1 MRGVI
6 LKESEILKDALG
18 CGIVNKKPVIT
29 LGILARYYF
38 NEIINNGEIEDVK
51 LVKEEV
57 FKVLYSFM
65 RDNYED
71 YKPGKWSSVVSKTVD
86 IYKDNVD
93 RWQLIDVNEVYITEN
108 EWKSICVLNDSV
120 LERISFIMIV
130 YQKINII
137 KNPNSNG
144 WINTDIH
151 DIFREAKVTLKGD
164 DKIFKVNDLYNKGY
178 ISQSNNCANT
188 ALKLEYIDIDS
199 ENKIYVDNFNNVI
212 SYYYEYRDKKK
223 YRVCKECDIR
233 FEHNPK
239 AKKQKYCKNCAKK
252 VNIKK
257 TTENNLKSKIM

>member
-38 NEIINNGEIEDVK
+38 NEIINNEEAEDMK
-51 LVKEEV
+51 LVKVEV
-57 FKVLYSFM
+57 FNRLYSFM
-65 RDNYED
+65 RGNYED
-71 YKPGKWSSVVSKTVD
+71 YKPGKWSSVINKTID

-93 RWQLIDVNEVYITEN
+93 KWALIDVNKIYITEN
-108 EWKSICVLNDSV
+108 EWKSICALNNNV
-120 LERISFIMIV
+120 LERISFIMLV
-130 YQKINII
+130 YQKVNII

-178 ISQSNNCANT
+178 ISQANNCANT
-188 ALKLEYIDIDS
+188 ALKLEYIDTNS
-199 ENKIYVDNFNNVI
+199 ENKIHIDNFNNVI

-223 YRVCKECDIR
+223 YRICKECGIR
-233 FEHNPK
+233 FEDNK
-239 AKKQKYCKNCAKK
+239 SKSRSKYCRKCAKLVLQKQK
-252 VNIKK
+252 
-257 TTENNLKSKIM
+257 NLFKEKLQS